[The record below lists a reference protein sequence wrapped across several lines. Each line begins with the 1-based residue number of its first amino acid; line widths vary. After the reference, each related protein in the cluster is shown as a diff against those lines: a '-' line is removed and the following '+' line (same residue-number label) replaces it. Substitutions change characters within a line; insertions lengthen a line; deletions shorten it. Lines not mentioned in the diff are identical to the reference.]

1 VLQVQAHVLHVFQAS
16 THYSVT
22 LNARIAHMVTAVLH
36 YINHNK
42 NVVWELGQ
50 LLKPLNVSH
59 VMMVMYAKVVQDIM
73 HQLTLYVQLVTIVCT
88 QLEQT
93 IHII

>member
-1 VLQVQAHVLHVFQAS
+1 
-16 THYSVT
+16 
-22 LNARIAHMVTAVLH
+22 MVTAVLQ

-42 NVVWELGQ
+42 NVDWELGQ
-50 LLKPLNVSH
+50 LLKPLNVTH
-59 VMMVMYAKVVQDIM
+59 VMMVMYAKVVQEIM

-93 IHII
+93 IHNI